1 MSGNTL
7 IRFNLKWDYGKTSF
21 RGRTFAD
28 VKAVPALAQWILAL
42 PEPTGQMKSLAAY
55 LMQTI
60 ETRAGAD
67 NARVVYRLTPD
78 ESTERA
84 LVDVDEMAVLIDAHG
99 KDHAMAG
106 GLRCECNHRMKF
118 VPSHKRNGG
127 SAVSAHFSH
136 VVTSANASGS
146 GTNGGGTKGG
156 GCSDVHL
163 LAAKLLV
170 KNVKT
175 IQLKRFRQCGECV
188 EFAFG
193 PNPRA
198 VAKEEVSARND
209 DGGRIRSDVAVY
221 DDGKKIMTLEVRK
234 THRTDPASRVGVP
247 YLEILAGHVITML
260 GGANGSTTTRLNC
273 ENADE
278 PCTCNCAEGIISIVV
293 AEEAAARR
301 ARRKRQLQSQ
311 CDHCGRF
318 GWVKGDPC
326 WFCDGTGD
334 DSDYPY
340 AD

>member
-7 IRFNLKWDYGKTSF
+7 IRFNLKWNYGKTSF

-42 PEPTGQMKSLAAY
+42 PEPTGQMESLAVY
-55 LMQTI
+55 LMQANEAI
-60 ETRAGAD
+60 EKRAGAD
-67 NARVVYRLTPD
+67 KAHVVYRLTPD

-84 LVDVDEMAVLIDAHG
+84 LVDVDEMAALIDAHG

-118 VPSHKRNGG
+118 VPSYKRNDG

-146 GTNGGGTKGG
+146 STNGGGTNGG

-193 PNPRA
+193 PNPRT

-221 DDGKKIMTLEVRK
+221 EDGKKIMTLEVRK
-234 THRTDPASRVGVP
+234 THKTDPASRVGVP
-247 YLEILAGHVITML
+247 YLEINAGHVIAML

-278 PCTCNCAEGIISIVV
+278 PCTCNCAERRAEAAERR
-293 AEEAAARR
+293 AEEAAARWSK
-301 ARRKRQLQSQ
+301 RRLPNE
-311 CDHCGRF
+311 CPHCG
-318 GWVKGDPC
+318 GNGYVKGEPC
-326 WFCDGTGD
+326 WFCNE
-334 DSDYPY
+334 
-340 AD
+340 